1 MTLGPVGRKVGM
13 TRVFDEQGVSV
24 PVTVLDMSA
33 NRVTQVKSKDT
44 DGYIA
49 VQVTFGQKKANRVN
63 KAEAG
68 HFAKAG
74 VEAGRG
80 LIEFALTEEKL
91 AELKAGDEITVSMFE
106 VGQLVDVTGISK
118 GKGFS
123 GTIKRHNFM
132 PNVLPTV
139 TPVLT
144 AFQVLSVWRKTRV
157 ACSPVNAWPA
167 NTATPKQL
175 FKNWKLSVLMQ
186 NANCCWLRVLF
197 RVRSTAML

>member
-1 MTLGPVGRKVGM
+1 MTLGLVGRKVGM

-44 DGYIA
+44 DGYTA

-91 AELKAGDEITVSMFE
+91 AELKAGNEITVSMFE
-106 VGQLVDVTGISK
+106 VGQLVDVTGTSK

-123 GTIKRHNFM
+123 GTIKRHNFGAQRTSHG
-132 PNVLPTV
+132 N
-139 TPVLT
+139 
-144 AFQVLSVWRKTRV
+144 SRSYRV
-157 ACSPVNAWPA
+157 PGSIGVAQDPGRVFPGKRMAC